1 MRVNSL
7 SMKYTAKIKNILLSS
22 AIFTASFAA
31 HANPRTVMVHLFEW
45 KWNDIARECET
56 YLGPNGFAG
65 IQVSPPNEHAIV
77 DGQPW
82 YQRYQPV
89 SYILNSRSGN
99 REEFVNMV
107 KTCKKAGVDI
117 YVDAV
122 INHMTGILPPG
133 EQRTGSSGSK
143 FGHFSYPDYSYDDFH
158 HCGRNGDDNIHNYGD
173 RYEVQNCALV
183 GLADLRIEKD
193 YVRDRIARY
202 LNDLVDIGVAG
213 FRIDAAKHMSTNSL
227 NEILKRVKGNP
238 YIYQEVID
246 QGGEPIQA
254 SEYFQ
259 NGDVTEFKY
268 SVDLSRVMQG
278 GKLHWLND
286 KAQFGEGWAYM
297 PSEKAVVFVDN
308 HDNQRGHGGGG
319 HILNYQSGRQYELAS
334 VLMLAW
340 PYGYPQVMS
349 SFAFTS
355 ANTSPPANADM
366 STKEVNCLTREE
378 GPKASEGW
386 VCEHRWPMIRE
397 MANFRNVTSSKF
409 FLSNWW
415 SNGQNQIAFS
425 RGDLG
430 FVVINHEDQE
440 LKKTLQTGMAEGLYC
455 DVLSHDCERTIAVR
469 ANGEADITVSGQNAA
484 AIHVGRKLK

>member
-1 MRVNSL
+1 MINANKFLAAV
-7 SMKYTAKIKNILLSS
+7 ILTSGLL
-22 AIFTASFAA
+22 ANAA
-31 HANPRTVMVHLFEW
+31 PRTAMVHLFEW

-56 YLGPNGFAG
+56 YLGPNGFAAV
-65 IQVSPPNEHAIV
+65 QVSPPNEHAV
-77 DGQPW
+77 VEGRPW
-82 YQRYQPV
+82 YERYQPV

-107 KTCKKAGVDI
+107 KACKNAGVDI

-122 INHMTGILPPG
+122 INHMTGTLPQG
-133 EQRTGSSGSK
+133 EERVGISGSR
-143 FGHFSYPDYSYDDFH
+143 FGRFAYPDYSYDDFH
-158 HCGRNGDDNIHNYGD
+158 HCGRNGNDQINNYGD
-173 RYEVQNCALV
+173 RYEVQSCALV
-183 GLADLRIEKD
+183 GLADLNIEKD

-246 QGGEPIQA
+246 QGGEAISA
-254 SEYFQ
+254 NEYFQ

-268 SVDLSRVMQG
+268 SLDLSRVMQN

-286 KAQFGEGWAYM
+286 KAQFGQGWGFM
-297 PSEKAVVFVDN
+297 DSQNAVVFVDN

-319 HILNYQSGRQYELAS
+319 HILNYQNGREYELAS

-355 ANTSPPANADM
+355 PNTSPPAFEDG
-366 STKEVNCLTREE
+366 STKPVECLSREQ
-378 GPKASEGW
+378 GPSAQDGW

-397 MANFRNVTSSKF
+397 MVKFRNVTSSKF
-409 FLSNWW
+409 SLNNWW
-415 SNGQNQIAFS
+415 SNGNNQIAFS

-430 FVVINHEDQE
+430 YVVINHENQE
-440 LKKTLQTGMAEGLYC
+440 LKQTLQTGMPQGLYC
-455 DVLSHDCERTIAVR
+455 DVLSQNCERKIEVR
-469 ANGEADITVSGQNAA
+469 ANGEAEITVSAQSAA
-484 AIHVGRKLK
+484 AIHIGRKL